1 MLIIDRGPV
10 TTLTLNRP
18 EQHNALNP
26 ELIQSLT
33 HALKSLDQDDEV
45 NLVILKAH
53 GKSFCAGADLHW
65 MQSSINFTP
74 AENQADAGQL
84 HELMHSLHQLSKP
97 SLAIVEGPAIG
108 GGAGLVACCDMV
120 VATPEAN
127 FCFPE
132 PRLGLIP
139 AIIAPYVIQA
149 IGPSVSSYYFLSA
162 QPFSAEKAL
171 SIGLVHDLVEHD
183 KLHAM
188 LNKLI
193 HGVLENVPSAL
204 LATKQW
210 IRRCAPV
217 DTALTQEAMRLIAA
231 QRSSPEAQS
240 RMRDFFEK
248 RLKTKS

>member
-26 ELIQSLT
+26 ELIQSLS
-33 HALKSLDQDDEV
+33 HALKSLDQDGAV

-65 MQSSINFTP
+65 MQSSVDFT
-74 AENQADAGQL
+74 AEENQADATQL
-84 HELMHSLHQLSKP
+84 SELMCALYQLSKP

-120 VATPEAN
+120 VATPEAS
-127 FCFPE
+127 FSFPE
-132 PRLGLIP
+132 PKLGLIP

-149 IGPSVSSYYFLSA
+149 IGPSVASYYFLST
-162 QPFSAEKAL
+162 QPFSAQRAL
-171 SIGLVHDLVEHD
+171 TIGLVHDLVEHD
-183 KLHAM
+183 KLHSV
-188 LNKLI
+188 LDKLI
-193 HGVLENVPSAL
+193 HGLLENAPSAL

-210 IRRCAPV
+210 IKRCAPI
-217 DTALTQEAMRLIAA
+217 DPTLTQEAMRLIAE
-231 QRSSPEAQS
+231 QRSSPEAQN
-240 RMRDFFEK
+240 RIRAFFEK